1 MADCLILGDS
11 IAVGIA
17 AALSALHPHGCD
29 VRAKVGAST
38 GSIAAMVPASSYKW
52 VLVSAGSNDPSD
64 PQIAARLKQLRGVI
78 RSRQV
83 IWIYPRAL
91 GAAWTVYRVAHQNGD
106 RTIGLTSLGSSDGVH
121 PSNYPD
127 AVSLIFDT
135 NRKRGSQRSGQDR

>member
-17 AALSALHPHGCD
+17 AALSALHPLGCD

-38 GSIAAMVPASSYKW
+38 GAIAAMVPASSYRW
-52 VLVSAGSNDPSD
+52 VLISAGSNDPADSK
-64 PQIAARLKQLRGVI
+64 IAARLRLLRGAI

-91 GAAWTVYRVAHQNGD
+91 GAAWTVYRVAYQNGD
-106 RTIGLTSLGSSDGVH
+106 RTIGLTSLGSTDGVH

-127 AVSLIFDT
+127 AVSLIFDVQRRQT
-135 NRKRGSQRSGQDR
+135 SQR